1 MFGDCMV
8 NLAINTKNLS
18 KDYGSFRAVNNIS
31 LEIERGKFFGF
42 LGPNGAGKTTSMR
55 MMTGR
60 LRPTS
65 GSAEIVGFDVV
76 ENNLEVK
83 KRIGVLED
91 EPRLYDRL
99 TVTEYL
105 KFIED
110 IYDISSDGKA
120 DRLLDL
126 VDLSGKKDS
135 LIVDLSHGQ
144 KKKVGLAGEILHE
157 PEILFL
163 DEPFAGIDPVSSRAI
178 KDSLVELTKEG
189 VTIFL
194 STHILEVAE
203 KLCEEVAIIDEGEI
217 LERGDISNLRK
228 RAELDEYSSLEDVFL
243 KLLKQGEEVGL

>member
-1 MFGDCMV
+1 MV
-8 NLAINTKNLS
+8 DLAIETMNLS
-18 KDYGSFRAVNNIS
+18 KNYGDFVAVDDLN
-31 LEIERGKFFGF
+31 LEVESGKFFGF

-60 LRPTS
+60 LSPTS
-65 GSAEIVGFDVV
+65 GTARIVGFDVV
-76 ENNLEVK
+76 DNTLEVK

-91 EPRLYDRL
+91 DPRLYDRL
-99 TVTEYL
+99 TVIEYL
-105 KFIED
+105 NFIGD
-110 IYDISSDGKA
+110 IYNINVGGRAQK
-120 DRLLDL
+120 LIDL
-126 VDLSGKKDS
+126 VDLKDKKDS

-157 PEILFL
+157 PELLFL
-163 DEPFAGIDPVSSRAI
+163 DEPFAGIDPISSRAI
-178 KDSLVELTKEG
+178 KDGLVELTDQG

-203 KLCEEVAIIDEGEI
+203 KLCEEVAIIDDGGI

-243 KLLKQGEEVGL
+243 KLVEQSEEVKL

>member
-1 MFGDCMV
+1 MV
-8 NLAINTKNLS
+8 DLAIETMNLS
-18 KDYGSFRAVNNIS
+18 KNYGDFVAVDDLN
-31 LEIERGKFFGF
+31 LEVESGKFFGF

-60 LRPTS
+60 LSPTS
-65 GSAEIVGFDVV
+65 GTARIVGFDVV
-76 ENNLEVK
+76 DDTLEVK

-99 TVTEYL
+99 TVIEYL
-105 KFIED
+105 NFIGD
-110 IYDISSDGKA
+110 IYDIDVGGRA
-120 DRLLDL
+120 QELIDL
-126 VDLSGKKDS
+126 VDLKDKKDS

-157 PEILFL
+157 PELLFL
-163 DEPFAGIDPVSSRAI
+163 DEPFAGIDPISSRAI
-178 KDSLVELTKEG
+178 KDGLVELTDQG

-203 KLCEEVAIIDEGEI
+203 KLCEEVAIIDDGGI

-243 KLLKQGEEVGL
+243 KLVEQSEEVKL

>member
-1 MFGDCMV
+1 MV
-8 NLAINTKNLS
+8 DLAIETMNLS
-18 KDYGSFRAVNNIS
+18 KNYGDFVAVDDLN
-31 LEIERGKFFGF
+31 LEVESGKFFGF

-60 LRPTS
+60 LSPTS
-65 GSAEIVGFDVV
+65 GTARIVGFDVV
-76 ENNLEVK
+76 DNTLEVK

-99 TVTEYL
+99 TVIEYL
-105 KFIED
+105 NFIGD
-110 IYDISSDGKA
+110 IYNINVGGRAQK
-120 DRLLDL
+120 LIDL
-126 VDLSGKKDS
+126 VDLKDKKDS

-157 PEILFL
+157 PELLFL
-163 DEPFAGIDPVSSRAI
+163 DEPFAGIDPISSRAI
-178 KDSLVELTKEG
+178 KDGLVELTDQG

-203 KLCEEVAIIDEGEI
+203 KLCEEVAIIDDGGI

-243 KLLKQGEEVGL
+243 KLVEQSEEVKL

>member
-1 MFGDCMV
+1 MV
-8 NLAINTKNLS
+8 DLAIETMNLS
-18 KDYGSFRAVNNIS
+18 KNYGDFVAVDDLN
-31 LEIERGKFFGF
+31 LEVESGKFFGF

-60 LRPTS
+60 LSPTS
-65 GSAEIVGFDVV
+65 GTARIVGFDVV
-76 ENNLEVK
+76 DDTLEVK

-99 TVTEYL
+99 TVIEYL
-105 KFIED
+105 NFIGD
-110 IYDISSDGKA
+110 IYDIDVGGRA
-120 DRLLDL
+120 QELIDLLDL
-126 VDLSGKKDS
+126 KDKKDS

-157 PEILFL
+157 PELLFL
-163 DEPFAGIDPVSSRAI
+163 DEPFAGIDPISSRAI
-178 KDSLVELTKEG
+178 KDGLVELTDQG

-203 KLCEEVAIIDEGEI
+203 KLCEEVAIIDDGGI

-243 KLLKQGEEVGL
+243 KLVEQSEEVKL